1 MCQQKHGLNPI
12 VVKML
17 NGPSEHP
24 EQLTLEKDQPIQ
36 FGAPKFWIK
45 KLKTPSQILENLFER

>member
-1 MCQQKHGLNPI
+1 
-12 VVKML
+12 ML
-17 NGPSEHP
+17 NGPSEVP

-45 KLKTPSQILENLFER
+45 KLKTPAQILENLFER